1 MKTTTLN
8 IINMKQV
15 YIGAWTSPYLLSKL
29 GLHVSDEPCC
39 FKIKG
44 ATEIFIH
51 QGETKS
57 HFENFKILKFHL
69 TSEIFLLYKCIC

>member
-1 MKTTTLN
+1 MPLFYICLKKKLKENNTTMKTTTLN
-8 IINMKQV
+8 IINMKEV

-57 HFENFKILKFHL
+57 PF
-69 TSEIFLLYKCIC
+69 